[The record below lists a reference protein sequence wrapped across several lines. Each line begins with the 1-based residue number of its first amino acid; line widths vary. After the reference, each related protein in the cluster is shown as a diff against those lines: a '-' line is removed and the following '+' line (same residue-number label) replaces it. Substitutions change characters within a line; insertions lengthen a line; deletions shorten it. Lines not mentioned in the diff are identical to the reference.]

1 MTQAIVKTDGIDVFA
16 LGKVLAAS
24 GYFKDT
30 RDEAQAVAKILA
42 GQELGIGPIAALSN
56 IHIVEGK
63 PTLGAHLIA
72 AAIKKS
78 GKYDY
83 RVLRHSDAECVL
95 EFFERGDS
103 VGQSSFSMKDA
114 QRAGLAGRGP
124 WRSYPRNMM
133 FSRALTNGARM
144 YCPDVFVTGVY
155 TPDELD
161 NAYEITPGEVN
172 EPTTDATPGN
182 DLADALENDRAL
194 PPAEPINAEHAAPI
208 DAEETRE
215 SFTSDP
221 YGNGAPPPRNHGASE
236 RPISDKQVKRLN
248 AIAYANQWEASEVK
262 FLLQSMGFADAKDLT
277 RTPYDTIC
285 DELLPSIDAH
295 GEIREAMADAI
306 GVSGPRHPHDGG
318 D

>member
-161 NAYEITPGEVN
+161 NGYEITPGEVN
-172 EPTTDATPGN
+172 EPTTDSTPGN

-221 YGNGAPPPRNHGASE
+221 YGTGGRYSAEEHRETNDRRE
-236 RPISDKQVKRLN
+236 RTISDKQVKRLN
-248 AIAYANQWEASEVK
+248 AIAYANGWEASEVL
-262 FLLQSMGFADAKDLT
+262 FLLQTMGYNEARMLT
-277 RTPYDTIC
+277 RTPYDRIC
-285 DELLPSIDAH
+285 DELLPSVDTLT
-295 GEIREAMADAI
+295 EIRETIAEAAA
-306 GVSGPRHPHDGG
+306 P
-318 D
+318 

>member
-1 MTQAIVKTDGIDVFA
+1 MTQAMVKTDGIDVFA

-83 RVLRHSDAECVL
+83 RVLRHTDAECVL
-95 EFFERGDS
+95 EFYERGDA

-161 NAYEITPGEVN
+161 GDYTITPGEVAT
-172 EPTTDATPGN
+172 PTTDQTLGN
-182 DLADALENDRAL
+182 DLADSLESDA
-194 PPAEPINAEHAAPI
+194 PPQERTADAATTPS
-208 DAEETRE
+208 ETRE
-215 SFTSDP
+215 SFESDP
-221 YGNGAPPPRNHGASE
+221 YGNGAPAPPRNHAANE

-248 AIAYANQWEASEVK
+248 AIAYANGWETREVA
-262 FLLQSMGFADAKDLT
+262 FLLKTLGHQSAADLT
-277 RTPYDTIC
+277 RTPYDRIC
-285 DELLPSIDAH
+285 DELLVSADVRNDIIAAMTDP
-295 GEIREAMADAI
+295 EAA
-306 GVSGPRHPHDGG
+306 R
-318 D
+318 